1 MLQSLPLDASDV
13 DPLQGSEGGQK
24 VAVMHSCY
32 TIVTVSGTI
41 SKMGFSPAAEWMM
54 KSGSE
59 ISEVEYSLKKIDS
72 FARFNFLFILP
83 CVCVIDLVIM
93 KTKAELP
100 ARAPR
105 GNLL

>member
-1 MLQSLPLDASDV
+1 MRRKVLKRLSLETSNV

-32 TIVTVSGTI
+32 TIISAKGTI

-59 ISEVEYSLKKIDS
+59 ISEVEYSLKKIDFCKVYFS
-72 FARFNFLFILP
+72 VHFTLCA
-83 CVCVIDLVIM
+83 CH
-93 KTKAELP
+93 
-100 ARAPR
+100 
-105 GNLL
+105 